1 MQIVQSDGKRLGI
14 RDQLLQFVLQ
24 YKWWW
29 LSPIIVMLLW
39 LAGLA
44 IFAHSSVPS
53 FIVIVFTR

>member
-14 RDQLLQFVLQ
+14 QDQLLQFVLQ

-39 LAGLA
+39 LAGLSTTTKA
-44 IFAHSSVPS
+44 SPDDGILMA
-53 FIVIVFTR
+53 